1 MLAKLVEQGNVQTL
15 PLKVL
20 SSAHLE
26 KDFTMIIDPR
36 GIVPQQGETLNGAG
50 YENGPRRQEF
60 DGFTYF
66 GVEDGVKNDEDDV
79 SSKDGAG
86 ATGGYIE
93 DATGKQV
100 LKKEMNDFI
109 IPSNNPNNSDAS
121 KEQPSSINPMMGG
134 GNNHQGRQFY
144 IQFDPLDRLY
154 KIRDLGK
161 GYGAFAKLQ
170 GSIIIRDS
178 FLVNIGESYVVSY
191 LINNQDELLICK
203 GGKGGFGN
211 LRYKSSTNRSPTK
224 FTEGKEGDS
233 LSLRLELRLLADIG
247 LLGKPNAGKSS
258 LVRAVSSAKPKVAD
272 YAFTTL
278 HPSLGVIDYS
288 ENSSFV
294 ISDIPGLIAGASE
307 GVGLGIQF
315 LKHLSRT
322 KVIVQIVDV
331 YDKNPMEVIT
341 EIRELS
347 KEITNYDPDLIKKVK
362 WLALNKI
369 DLINTNKLEELKDE
383 LGREFQDNLH
393 IYCISAAKKEGTQQ
407 LMRDIGEFMETSDE

>member
-1 MLAKLVEQGNVQTL
+1 MK
-15 PLKVL
+15 
-20 SSAHLE
+20 
-26 KDFTMIIDPR
+26 FIDEVS
-36 GIVPQQGETLNGAG
+36 IDVKAG
-50 YENGPRRQEF
+50 
-60 DGFTYF
+60 D
-66 GVEDGVKNDEDDV
+66 
-79 SSKDGAG
+79 
-86 ATGGYIE
+86 
-93 DATGKQV
+93 
-100 LKKEMNDFI
+100 
-109 IPSNNPNNSDAS
+109 
-121 KEQPSSINPMMGG
+121 G
-134 GNNHQGRQFY
+134 GNGLASFR
-144 IQFDPLDRLY
+144 RL
-154 KIRDLGK
+154 KNIPK
-161 GYGAFAKLQ
+161 GGPDGGDGGNG
-170 GSIIIRDS
+170 GSIIFRSVNNLNTLSKFRFQRKFEAENGKRGGSQNKTGSDGKD
-178 FLVNIGESYVVSY
+178 LVIEVPCGTLLYDLETDNPLAD
-191 LINNQDELLICK
+191 LINNQDELLVCK
-203 GGKGGFGN
+203 GGRGGFGN

-278 HPSLGVIDYS
+278 HPSLGVVDYS

-341 EIRELS
+341 EIKELS
-347 KEITNYDPDLIKKVK
+347 KEITNYNPDLIKKVK

-369 DLINTNKLEELKDE
+369 DLINTDQLEELKDE

>member
-1 MLAKLVEQGNVQTL
+1 MK
-15 PLKVL
+15 
-20 SSAHLE
+20 
-26 KDFTMIIDPR
+26 FIDEVS
-36 GIVPQQGETLNGAG
+36 IDVKAG
-50 YENGPRRQEF
+50 
-60 DGFTYF
+60 D
-66 GVEDGVKNDEDDV
+66 
-79 SSKDGAG
+79 
-86 ATGGYIE
+86 
-93 DATGKQV
+93 
-100 LKKEMNDFI
+100 
-109 IPSNNPNNSDAS
+109 
-121 KEQPSSINPMMGG
+121 G
-134 GNNHQGRQFY
+134 GNGLASFR
-144 IQFDPLDRLY
+144 RL
-154 KIRDLGK
+154 KNIPK
-161 GYGAFAKLQ
+161 GGPDGGDGGNG
-170 GSIIIRDS
+170 GSIIFRSVNNLNTLSKFRFQRKFEAENGKRGGSQNKTGSDGKD
-178 FLVNIGESYVVSY
+178 LVIEVPCGTLLYDLETDNPLAD
-191 LINNQDELLICK
+191 LINNQDELLVCK

-278 HPSLGVIDYS
+278 HPSLGVVDYS

-331 YDKNPMEVIT
+331 YDKNPIEVIT

-369 DLINTNKLEELKDE
+369 DLINTDQLEELKDE

>member
-1 MLAKLVEQGNVQTL
+1 MK
-15 PLKVL
+15 
-20 SSAHLE
+20 
-26 KDFTMIIDPR
+26 FIDEVS
-36 GIVPQQGETLNGAG
+36 IDIKAG
-50 YENGPRRQEF
+50 
-60 DGFTYF
+60 D
-66 GVEDGVKNDEDDV
+66 
-79 SSKDGAG
+79 
-86 ATGGYIE
+86 
-93 DATGKQV
+93 
-100 LKKEMNDFI
+100 
-109 IPSNNPNNSDAS
+109 
-121 KEQPSSINPMMGG
+121 G
-134 GNNHQGRQFY
+134 GNGLASFR
-144 IQFDPLDRLY
+144 RL
-154 KIRDLGK
+154 KNIPK
-161 GYGAFAKLQ
+161 GGPDGGDGGNG
-170 GSIIIRDS
+170 GSIIFRSVNNLNTLSKFRFQRKFEAENGKRGGSQNKTGSDGKD
-178 FLVNIGESYVVSY
+178 LVIEVPCGTLLYDLETDNPLAD

-278 HPSLGVIDYS
+278 HPSLGVVDYS

-307 GVGLGIQF
+307 GVGLGIHF

-347 KEITNYDPDLIKKVK
+347 KEIINYDPDLIKKVR

-369 DLINTNKLEELKDE
+369 DLINTNQLEELKDE
-383 LGREFQDNLH
+383 VGKEFQDNLH

-407 LMRDIGEFMETSDE
+407 MMRDIGEFMETSDE

>member
-1 MLAKLVEQGNVQTL
+1 MK
-15 PLKVL
+15 
-20 SSAHLE
+20 
-26 KDFTMIIDPR
+26 FIDEVS
-36 GIVPQQGETLNGAG
+36 IDVKAG
-50 YENGPRRQEF
+50 
-60 DGFTYF
+60 D
-66 GVEDGVKNDEDDV
+66 
-79 SSKDGAG
+79 
-86 ATGGYIE
+86 
-93 DATGKQV
+93 
-100 LKKEMNDFI
+100 
-109 IPSNNPNNSDAS
+109 
-121 KEQPSSINPMMGG
+121 G
-134 GNNHQGRQFY
+134 GNGLASFR
-144 IQFDPLDRLY
+144 RL
-154 KIRDLGK
+154 KNIPK
-161 GYGAFAKLQ
+161 GGPDGGDGGDG
-170 GSIIIRDS
+170 GSIIFRSVNNLNTLSKFRFQRKFEAENGKRGGSQNKTGSDGKD
-178 FLVNIGESYVVSY
+178 LVIEVPCGTLLYDLETDNPLAD

-224 FTEGKEGDS
+224 FTEGKKGDS

-278 HPSLGVIDYS
+278 HPSLGVVDYS

-347 KEITNYDPDLIKKVK
+347 KEITNYDPDLIKKVR

-369 DLINTNKLEELKDE
+369 DLINTNQLEELKDE

>member
-1 MLAKLVEQGNVQTL
+1 MK
-15 PLKVL
+15 
-20 SSAHLE
+20 
-26 KDFTMIIDPR
+26 FIDEVS
-36 GIVPQQGETLNGAG
+36 IDVKAG
-50 YENGPRRQEF
+50 
-60 DGFTYF
+60 D
-66 GVEDGVKNDEDDV
+66 
-79 SSKDGAG
+79 
-86 ATGGYIE
+86 
-93 DATGKQV
+93 
-100 LKKEMNDFI
+100 
-109 IPSNNPNNSDAS
+109 
-121 KEQPSSINPMMGG
+121 G
-134 GNNHQGRQFY
+134 GNGLASFR
-144 IQFDPLDRLY
+144 RL
-154 KIRDLGK
+154 KNIPK
-161 GYGAFAKLQ
+161 GGPDGGDGGDG
-170 GSIIIRDS
+170 GSIIFRSVNNLNTLSKFRFQRKFEAENGKRGGSQNKTGSDGKD
-178 FLVNIGESYVVSY
+178 LVIEVPCGTLLYDLETDNPLAD

-278 HPSLGVIDYS
+278 HPSLGVVDYS

-347 KEITNYDPDLIKKVK
+347 KEITNYDPDLIEKVK

-369 DLINTNKLEELKDE
+369 DLINTNQLEELKAE

>member
-1 MLAKLVEQGNVQTL
+1 MK
-15 PLKVL
+15 
-20 SSAHLE
+20 
-26 KDFTMIIDPR
+26 FIDEVS
-36 GIVPQQGETLNGAG
+36 IDVKAG
-50 YENGPRRQEF
+50 
-60 DGFTYF
+60 D
-66 GVEDGVKNDEDDV
+66 
-79 SSKDGAG
+79 
-86 ATGGYIE
+86 
-93 DATGKQV
+93 
-100 LKKEMNDFI
+100 
-109 IPSNNPNNSDAS
+109 
-121 KEQPSSINPMMGG
+121 G
-134 GNNHQGRQFY
+134 GNGLASFR
-144 IQFDPLDRLY
+144 RL
-154 KIRDLGK
+154 KNIPK
-161 GYGAFAKLQ
+161 GGPDGGDGGNG
-170 GSIIIRDS
+170 GSIIFRSVNNLNTLSKFRFQRKFEAENGKRGGSQNKTGSDGKD
-178 FLVNIGESYVVSY
+178 LVIEVPCGTLLYDLETDNPLAD

-278 HPSLGVIDYS
+278 HPSLGVVDYS

-331 YDKNPMEVIT
+331 
-341 EIRELS
+341 LS
-347 KEITNYDPDLIKKVK
+347 LI
-362 WLALNKI
+362 
-369 DLINTNKLEELKDE
+369 
-383 LGREFQDNLH
+383 H
-393 IYCISAAKKEGTQQ
+393 I
-407 LMRDIGEFMETSDE
+407 

>member
-1 MLAKLVEQGNVQTL
+1 MKFIDEVSIDVKAGDGGNG
-15 PLKVL
+15 L
-20 SSAHLE
+20 SSFRRL
-26 KDFTMIIDPR
+26 KNIPK
-36 GIVPQQGETLNGAG
+36 G
-50 YENGPRRQEF
+50 GP
-60 DGFTYF
+60 DG
-66 GVEDGVKNDEDDV
+66 GD
-79 SSKDGAG
+79 
-86 ATGGYIE
+86 
-93 DATGKQV
+93 
-100 LKKEMNDFI
+100 
-109 IPSNNPNNSDAS
+109 
-121 KEQPSSINPMMGG
+121 G
-134 GNNHQGRQFY
+134 GNG
-144 IQFDPLDRLY
+144 
-154 KIRDLGK
+154 
-161 GYGAFAKLQ
+161 
-170 GSIIIRDS
+170 GSIIFRSVNNLNTLSKFRFQRKFEAENGKRGGSQNKTGSDGKD
-178 FLVNIGESYVVSY
+178 LVIEVPCGTLLYDLETDNPLAD

-224 FTEGKEGDS
+224 FSEGKEGDS

-278 HPSLGVIDYS
+278 HPSLGVVDYS

-331 YDKNPMEVIT
+331 YDKNTMEVIT

-369 DLINTNKLEELKDE
+369 DLINTNQLEELKDE

>member
-1 MLAKLVEQGNVQTL
+1 MK
-15 PLKVL
+15 
-20 SSAHLE
+20 
-26 KDFTMIIDPR
+26 FIDEVS
-36 GIVPQQGETLNGAG
+36 IDVKAG
-50 YENGPRRQEF
+50 
-60 DGFTYF
+60 D
-66 GVEDGVKNDEDDV
+66 
-79 SSKDGAG
+79 
-86 ATGGYIE
+86 
-93 DATGKQV
+93 
-100 LKKEMNDFI
+100 
-109 IPSNNPNNSDAS
+109 
-121 KEQPSSINPMMGG
+121 G
-134 GNNHQGRQFY
+134 GNGLASFR
-144 IQFDPLDRLY
+144 RL
-154 KIRDLGK
+154 KNIPK
-161 GYGAFAKLQ
+161 GGPDGGDGGNG
-170 GSIIIRDS
+170 GSIIFRSVNNLNTLSKFRFQRKFEAENGKRGGSQNKTGSDGKD
-178 FLVNIGESYVVSY
+178 LVIEVPCGTLLYDLETDNLLAD

-278 HPSLGVIDYS
+278 HPSLGVVDYS

-369 DLINTNKLEELKDE
+369 DLINTNQLEELKGE
-383 LGREFQDNLH
+383 LGREFQDNLR

>member
-1 MLAKLVEQGNVQTL
+1 MK
-15 PLKVL
+15 
-20 SSAHLE
+20 
-26 KDFTMIIDPR
+26 FIDEVS
-36 GIVPQQGETLNGAG
+36 IDVKAG
-50 YENGPRRQEF
+50 
-60 DGFTYF
+60 D
-66 GVEDGVKNDEDDV
+66 
-79 SSKDGAG
+79 
-86 ATGGYIE
+86 
-93 DATGKQV
+93 
-100 LKKEMNDFI
+100 
-109 IPSNNPNNSDAS
+109 
-121 KEQPSSINPMMGG
+121 G
-134 GNNHQGRQFY
+134 GNGLASFR
-144 IQFDPLDRLY
+144 RL
-154 KIRDLGK
+154 KNIPK
-161 GYGAFAKLQ
+161 GGPDGGDGGNG
-170 GSIIIRDS
+170 GSIIFRSVNNLNTLSKFRFQKKFEAENGKRGGSQNKTGSDGKD
-178 FLVNIGESYVVSY
+178 LVIEVPCGTLLYDVETDNPLAD

-278 HPSLGVIDYS
+278 HPSLGVVDYS

-369 DLINTNKLEELKDE
+369 DLINTNQLEELKDE

>member
-1 MLAKLVEQGNVQTL
+1 MK
-15 PLKVL
+15 
-20 SSAHLE
+20 
-26 KDFTMIIDPR
+26 FIDEVS
-36 GIVPQQGETLNGAG
+36 IDVKAG
-50 YENGPRRQEF
+50 
-60 DGFTYF
+60 D
-66 GVEDGVKNDEDDV
+66 
-79 SSKDGAG
+79 
-86 ATGGYIE
+86 
-93 DATGKQV
+93 
-100 LKKEMNDFI
+100 
-109 IPSNNPNNSDAS
+109 
-121 KEQPSSINPMMGG
+121 G
-134 GNNHQGRQFY
+134 GNGLASFR
-144 IQFDPLDRLY
+144 RL
-154 KIRDLGK
+154 KNIPK
-161 GYGAFAKLQ
+161 GGPDGGDGGNG
-170 GSIIIRDS
+170 GSIIFRSVNNLNTLSKFRFQRKFEAENGKRGGSQNKTGSDGKD
-178 FLVNIGESYVVSY
+178 LVIEVPCGTLLYDLETDNPLAD

-278 HPSLGVIDYS
+278 HPSLGVVDYS

-347 KEITNYDPDLIKKVK
+347 KEITNYDPNLIKKVR

-369 DLINTNKLEELKDE
+369 DLINTNQLEELKDE

>member
-1 MLAKLVEQGNVQTL
+1 MK
-15 PLKVL
+15 
-20 SSAHLE
+20 
-26 KDFTMIIDPR
+26 FIDEVS
-36 GIVPQQGETLNGAG
+36 IDVKAG
-50 YENGPRRQEF
+50 
-60 DGFTYF
+60 D
-66 GVEDGVKNDEDDV
+66 
-79 SSKDGAG
+79 
-86 ATGGYIE
+86 
-93 DATGKQV
+93 
-100 LKKEMNDFI
+100 
-109 IPSNNPNNSDAS
+109 
-121 KEQPSSINPMMGG
+121 G
-134 GNNHQGRQFY
+134 GNGLASFR
-144 IQFDPLDRLY
+144 RL
-154 KIRDLGK
+154 KNIPK
-161 GYGAFAKLQ
+161 GGPDGGDGGNG
-170 GSIIIRDS
+170 GSIIFRSVNNINTLSKFRFQRKFEAENGKRGGSQNKTGSDGKD
-178 FLVNIGESYVVSY
+178 LVIEVPCGTLLYDLETDNPLAD

-278 HPSLGVIDYS
+278 HPSLGVVDYS

-307 GVGLGIQF
+307 GVGLGIHF

-347 KEITNYDPDLIKKVK
+347 KEIINYDPDLIKKVR

-369 DLINTNKLEELKDE
+369 DLINTNQLEELKDE
-383 LGREFQDNLH
+383 VGKEFQDNLH

-407 LMRDIGEFMETSDE
+407 MMRDIGEFMETSDE

>member
-1 MLAKLVEQGNVQTL
+1 MK
-15 PLKVL
+15 
-20 SSAHLE
+20 
-26 KDFTMIIDPR
+26 FIDEVS
-36 GIVPQQGETLNGAG
+36 IDVKAG
-50 YENGPRRQEF
+50 
-60 DGFTYF
+60 D
-66 GVEDGVKNDEDDV
+66 
-79 SSKDGAG
+79 
-86 ATGGYIE
+86 
-93 DATGKQV
+93 
-100 LKKEMNDFI
+100 
-109 IPSNNPNNSDAS
+109 
-121 KEQPSSINPMMGG
+121 G
-134 GNNHQGRQFY
+134 GNGLASFR
-144 IQFDPLDRLY
+144 RL
-154 KIRDLGK
+154 KNIPK
-161 GYGAFAKLQ
+161 GGPDGGDGGNG
-170 GSIIIRDS
+170 GSIIFRSVNNLNTLSKFRFQRKFEAENGKRGGSQNKTGSDGKD
-178 FLVNIGESYVVSY
+178 LVIEVPCGTLLYDLETDNPLAD

-278 HPSLGVIDYS
+278 HPSLGVVDYS

-369 DLINTNKLEELKDE
+369 DLINTDQLEELKDE

-407 LMRDIGEFMETSDE
+407 LMRDIGEFMETTDE

>member
-1 MLAKLVEQGNVQTL
+1 MK
-15 PLKVL
+15 
-20 SSAHLE
+20 
-26 KDFTMIIDPR
+26 FIDEVS
-36 GIVPQQGETLNGAG
+36 IDVKAG
-50 YENGPRRQEF
+50 
-60 DGFTYF
+60 D
-66 GVEDGVKNDEDDV
+66 
-79 SSKDGAG
+79 
-86 ATGGYIE
+86 
-93 DATGKQV
+93 
-100 LKKEMNDFI
+100 
-109 IPSNNPNNSDAS
+109 
-121 KEQPSSINPMMGG
+121 G
-134 GNNHQGRQFY
+134 GNGLASFR
-144 IQFDPLDRLY
+144 RL
-154 KIRDLGK
+154 KNIPK
-161 GYGAFAKLQ
+161 GGPDGGDGGNG
-170 GSIIIRDS
+170 GSIIFRSVNNLNTLSKFRFQRKFEAENGKRGGSQNKTGSDGKD
-178 FLVNIGESYVVSY
+178 LVIEVPCGTLLYDLETDNPLAD

-224 FTEGKEGDS
+224 FTEGKTGDS

-278 HPSLGVIDYS
+278 HPSLGVVDYS

-369 DLINTNKLEELKDE
+369 DLINTNQLEELKDE
-383 LGREFQDNLH
+383 LGREFQDNLY

>member
-1 MLAKLVEQGNVQTL
+1 MK
-15 PLKVL
+15 
-20 SSAHLE
+20 
-26 KDFTMIIDPR
+26 FIDEVS
-36 GIVPQQGETLNGAG
+36 IDVKAG
-50 YENGPRRQEF
+50 
-60 DGFTYF
+60 D
-66 GVEDGVKNDEDDV
+66 
-79 SSKDGAG
+79 
-86 ATGGYIE
+86 
-93 DATGKQV
+93 
-100 LKKEMNDFI
+100 
-109 IPSNNPNNSDAS
+109 
-121 KEQPSSINPMMGG
+121 G
-134 GNNHQGRQFY
+134 GNGLASFR
-144 IQFDPLDRLY
+144 RL
-154 KIRDLGK
+154 KNIPK
-161 GYGAFAKLQ
+161 GGPDGGDGGNG
-170 GSIIIRDS
+170 GSIIFRSVNNINTLSKFRFQRKFEAENGKRGGSQNKTGSDGKD
-178 FLVNIGESYVVSY
+178 LVIEVPCGTLLYDLETDNPLAD
-191 LINNQDELLICK
+191 LINNQDELLVCK
-203 GGKGGFGN
+203 GGRGGFGN
-211 LRYKSSTNRSPTK
+211 LRYKSSTNRSPIK

-278 HPSLGVIDYS
+278 HPSLGVVDYS

-369 DLINTNKLEELKDE
+369 DLINTDQLEELKDE

>member
-1 MLAKLVEQGNVQTL
+1 MK
-15 PLKVL
+15 
-20 SSAHLE
+20 
-26 KDFTMIIDPR
+26 FIDEVS
-36 GIVPQQGETLNGAG
+36 IDVKAG
-50 YENGPRRQEF
+50 
-60 DGFTYF
+60 D
-66 GVEDGVKNDEDDV
+66 
-79 SSKDGAG
+79 
-86 ATGGYIE
+86 
-93 DATGKQV
+93 
-100 LKKEMNDFI
+100 
-109 IPSNNPNNSDAS
+109 
-121 KEQPSSINPMMGG
+121 G
-134 GNNHQGRQFY
+134 GNGLASFR
-144 IQFDPLDRLY
+144 RL
-154 KIRDLGK
+154 KNIPK
-161 GYGAFAKLQ
+161 GGPDGGDGGNG
-170 GSIIIRDS
+170 GSIIFRSVNNLNTLSKFRFQRKFEAENGKRGGSQNKTGSDGKD
-178 FLVNIGESYVVSY
+178 LVIEVPCGTLLYDLETDNPLAD

-278 HPSLGVIDYS
+278 HPSLGVVDYS

-347 KEITNYDPDLIKKVK
+347 KEIKNYDPGLIKKVK

-369 DLINTNKLEELKDE
+369 DLINTNQLEELKDE